1 MSVFQIDL
9 DPNQYEPDY
18 ETITADGYR
27 VEASGSITF
36 FMNVKKV
43 ESSGIDDAGLEWT
56 DEENDVSFPPGSWKK
71 VRRT

>member
-1 MSVFQIDL
+1 MTVFQIDL

-27 VEASGSITF
+27 VETSGSITF
-36 FMNVKKV
+36 YKLEKKGHG
-43 ESSGIDDAGLEWT
+43 EDLEWE